1 MSPQRLETGN
11 YWNQAEDQL
20 GRAPLSR
27 LRILPGASEVTV
39 EAGRDCDV
47 RRRLRSGV
55 TKSPA
60 SLRLLTSHELLSGGG
75 SRGVNSSIRYKTC
88 SVLTPADSMS
98 AVWNYFKICE
108 DNPRMAACKVCSAR
122 ISRGGTK
129 VSAYNTS
136 NLIKHLRLKH
146 QSEHAEFVKGT
157 SGSSQQQLTLQQTLA
172 RREKMSKENPRA
184 IKITEALVHFIVL
197 DDQPLSVVENKGF
210 QRLVNVLE
218 PKYDMPSR
226 RYVTDVVLPQVHDQV
241 KKHISSI
248 LHDGIKAISFTT
260 DIWSSSVSPV
270 SLISLTAQWIDD
282 NFELQQ
288 VMLHAK
294 KFQGSHTGEA
304 IAGMLEGMLE
314 TWGIQKSSVHV
325 VVRDSARNMIRGME
339 DAGVQSISCVA
350 HTLQLAVSEG
360 LLSQRSIADAVGVGR
375 RIVGHFKHSNL
386 AYSRLQDIQLELGQT
401 VKRLQQDVP
410 TRWNSTFYMLQS
422 FLEQKRAL
430 GLYASEYELP
440 ATLTP
445 NQWSLMEKT
454 LNILSPFEELTRQV
468 SASDALASDVIP
480 AVTVLLRMLS
490 REVDED
496 HGVKTMKSTLLA
508 AVRKRFSDTEEN
520 PLYCLATLLD
530 PRYKDRFF
538 NKPDTARQVRELFPL
553 ELQKMSVTPEEHEE
567 PALKRPHSEQPG
579 TSLDSLFEEIAGE
592 GSSSESS
599 AAPTAAS
606 IQLETYLGEIT
617 VSRSDKPLKYW
628 AVNKLRFPALA
639 QMAQKYLSAP
649 CSSVESERLFS
660 SVSNVLS
667 ESRNRLLAEH
677 AEVLLFLKKNLP
689 LTFEK

>member
-1 MSPQRLETGN
+1 
-11 YWNQAEDQL
+11 
-20 GRAPLSR
+20 
-27 LRILPGASEVTV
+27 
-39 EAGRDCDV
+39 
-47 RRRLRSGV
+47 
-55 TKSPA
+55 
-60 SLRLLTSHELLSGGG
+60 
-75 SRGVNSSIRYKTC
+75 
-88 SVLTPADSMS
+88 
-98 AVWNYFKICE
+98 
-108 DNPRMAACKVCSAR
+108 
-122 ISRGGTK
+122 
-129 VSAYNTS
+129 
-136 NLIKHLRLKH
+136 
-146 QSEHAEFVKGT
+146 
-157 SGSSQQQLTLQQTLA
+157 
-172 RREKMSKENPRA
+172 
-184 IKITEALVHFIVL
+184 
-197 DDQPLSVVENKGF
+197 
-210 QRLVNVLE
+210 
-218 PKYDMPSR
+218 MPSR

-270 SLISLTAQWIDD
+270 SLIILTAQWIDD

-386 AYSRLQDIQLELGQT
+386 AYSRLQDIQLEL
-401 VKRLQQDVP
+401 
-410 TRWNSTFYMLQS
+410 
-422 FLEQKRAL
+422 ERAL

-468 SASDALASDVIP
+468 SSSDVIP
-480 AVTVLLRMLS
+480 AVTVLLHMLS
-490 REVDED
+490 REMDED

-530 PRYKDRFF
+530 PRYKDHFF
-538 NKPDTARQVRELFPL
+538 NKPDTARQVRELFPV

-606 IQLETYLGEIT
+606 IQLETYLGEIA
-617 VSRSDKPLKYW
+617 VSRSEKPLKYW

-660 SVSNVLS
+660 SASNVLN